1 MNENEC
7 REIYREAFNDP
18 DTSFENLLFG
28 LCGQYCR
35 FEMCGDKTAAILFA
49 LPCRIMCGEKSTDAF
64 YVFAAATKR
73 EYRKMGY
80 MSRLI
85 ESLKAEGV
93 PLFLKPADSGL
104 IKFYEKLGFTVFT
117 ARRTE
122 PADCSALPDGGFKEL
137 CRNFKDTNTES
148 YTAMYFGPDNL
159 KPDNMYFPY
168 TME

>member
-93 PLFLKPADSGL
+93 PLFLKPADTGL

-122 PADCSALPDGGFKEL
+122 PADCSALPEGGFKEL

-148 YTAMYFGPDNL
+148 YTAMYLGPDNL
-159 KPDNMYFPY
+159 KPENMYFPY